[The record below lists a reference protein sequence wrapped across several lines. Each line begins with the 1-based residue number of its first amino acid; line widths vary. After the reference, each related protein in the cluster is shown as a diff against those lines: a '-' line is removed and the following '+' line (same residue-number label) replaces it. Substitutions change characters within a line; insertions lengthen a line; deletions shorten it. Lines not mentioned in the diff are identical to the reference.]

1 MRKLFISGLIIF
13 AIFFISGTVTWF
25 AFDKAKYEK
34 QNYNKTFDNHFN
46 QLSLSTIGS
55 EINIVKGKKFK
66 VDYQGDNDV
75 YVSKKGKMLK
85 VTEKRA
91 TNRGYGLNFNPFHH
105 NKKKLTI
112 TVPNEQL
119 KELSAKSVIGDIHL
133 RNINASTATIINNRY
148 FSIEHSNLKDLNV
161 DESNNIAYICNS
173 SVKNGNVKIGKGK
186 LTISRSDF
194 KDSIFLLNEGDIN
207 MNKMKPSN
215 DIKASTK
222 KGDINYNFEAKPKN
236 TLLKLHPG
244 RGEKVVNNNNF
255 KDGKVGKSKN
265 ILEFYTV
272 DGDIVI
278 N

>member
-34 QNYNKTFDNHFN
+34 QNYNKTFNNHFS
-46 QLSLSTIGS
+46 QLSVSTIGS
-55 EINIVKGKKFK
+55 EINIVKGNKFK

-91 TNRGYGLNFNPFHH
+91 TNRGYGLNFNPFHY

-112 TVPNEQL
+112 TVPDKQL
-119 KELSAKSVIGDIHL
+119 KDLSAKSVIGDVHL
-133 RNINASTATIINNRY
+133 RNFNASSATIINSRH
-148 FSIEHSNLKDLNV
+148 FSMEHSNLKYLNV
-161 DESNNIAYICNS
+161 DGSNSLAYICDS
-173 SVKNGNVKIGKGK
+173 SVKKGNLKIDTGK
-186 LTISRSDF
+186 LTLSRSEF

-207 MNKMKPSN
+207 MNKMKSSN